1 MNREA
6 PLRLT
11 ELSEIIPELA
21 TRRKLLGL
29 SYRTLA
35 DRMGVE
41 VSSLFNWETGKHPPR
56 VDLFFVWCEALGLA
70 VKVVTAAPAII
81 PKSPP
86 GAGAQALRY

>member
-21 TRRKLLGL
+21 IRRKLLGL

-35 DRMGVE
+35 DKMGVE
-41 VSSLFNWETGKHPPR
+41 VSSLFNWETEKHPPR
-56 VDLFFVWCEALGLA
+56 VDLFFVWCEALDLN
-70 VKVVTAAPAII
+70 VKVVTAPAAI
-81 PKSPP
+81 PRSPP